1 MKVMVMD
8 SAAKEGMVMRRV
20 EASWFPPPC
29 ELCTY
34 AAETSDSLTL
44 PFKGEAGLRR
54 LTQPLPSEP
63 ETGFIS

>member
-44 PFKGEAGLRR
+44 PFKGEVGLR
-54 LTQPLPSEP
+54 
-63 ETGFIS
+63 